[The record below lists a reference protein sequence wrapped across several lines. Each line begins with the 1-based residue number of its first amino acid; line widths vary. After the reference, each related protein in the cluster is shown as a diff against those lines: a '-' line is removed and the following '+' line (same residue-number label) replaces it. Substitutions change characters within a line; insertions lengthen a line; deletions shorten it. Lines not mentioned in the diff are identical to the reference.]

1 MFSMKRLV
9 EILHDEQCSLVVSS
23 ESGEVTTYNKKGV
36 RDLVWLLDNE
46 PQRLRGASV
55 ADKVVGKASAGLL
68 VQGGVSEVYAHVL
81 SRLAIPLLDCAGIVY
96 TYGELVD
103 RIVIPDGDTRCPL
116 EQIVQLAA
124 TAQEVERLLR
134 DHFAEMQSR
143 NTTSFQ

>member
-1 MFSMKRLV
+1 MQCLIDTLLSSG
-9 EILHDEQCSLVVSS
+9 CSLVV
-23 ESGEVTTYNKKGV
+23 ERQGDVRTYDKKGV
-36 RDLVWLLDNE
+36 RDLVWLLDHE
-46 PQRLRGASV
+46 PERLCGARV

-116 EQIVQLAA
+116 EQIVTPAT